1 MAITQNPLTEAL
13 SHLISAPTTPT
24 TTTLLQR
31 ASEYVNEPDSR
42 FALPDQQLCS
52 LLDRLLLLTD
62 PSSALTALF
71 ASQLGVALL
80 PEVAA
85 LDLDQGGRNLHKDNL
100 AHSIKVVAQAPPR
113 IQLRWACL
121 CHDLG
126 KPATRKIEGSK
137 VTFYNHEVVGQKI
150 TYRMLTRLGY
160 TEQFAKSVSILVEI
174 SGRTHGFDDSWTDS
188 ALRRFITDAGP
199 LLGDA
204 LDLSRADCTSARPGR
219 RQQVLSQVDAVSARI
234 DKVIADDALKVYRPA
249 LTGEQIM
256 ATLGIKPGP
265 QVGAAYKFLLSIAT
279 EGIVLSTEQ
288 AAEQLLDWWAHR

>member
-1 MAITQNPLTEAL
+1 VAITQNPLTEAL
-13 SHLISAPTTPT
+13 SHLISAPTTPA

-199 LLGDA
+199 LLRDA

>member
-1 MAITQNPLTEAL
+1 VAITQNPLTEAL
-13 SHLISAPTTPT
+13 SHLISAPTTPA

-52 LLDRLLLLTD
+52 LLDRLLLLAD

-199 LLGDA
+199 LLCDA

-288 AAEQLLDWWAHR
+288 ATEQLLDWWAHR